1 MELTFTIHD
10 AMSRG
15 LRQLATDVQ
24 KRDVLEAAGMA
35 LMSLTRRAFQE
46 PQLRPSPWK
55 ERLPGQGGHA
65 LLKKSGT
72 LWRSIR
78 VSHLSASSVSV
89 SSDRVYAA
97 IHQMGGVIRPKT
109 KPALKFKVGPQWVNT
124 QKVTIPARP
133 FFPVINGRFT
143 EAAEQRIGRVIELKL
158 ESFAAQL

>member
-1 MELTFTIHD
+1 MELNFTIHD
-10 AMSRG
+10 AVTQG
-15 LRQLATDVQ
+15 LRQLANNVQ
-24 KRDVLEAAGMA
+24 RRDLLEAAGMA

-46 PQLRPSPWK
+46 SQLRPAPWK
-55 ERLPGQGGHA
+55 ERLPGQGSHA

-78 VSHLSASSVSV
+78 VSRLSADSVSV
-89 SSDRVYAA
+89 TSDRVYAA

-109 KPALKFKVGPQWVNT
+109 AAALKFQLGGKWVTT

-133 FFPVINGRFT
+133 FFPVINGHFT
-143 EAAEQRIGRVIELKL
+143 PAAEARIGRVIELKL